1 MGKNIISN
9 TAEMNAL
16 LTWHYTYII
25 TVVTSFTVVC
35 VCMWKVNIGE
45 WKQYIFA
52 YTNPQINF
60 EF

>member
-25 TVVTSFTVVC
+25 TVVNSSTAVKSEYWRIKTIHIC
-35 VCMWKVNIGE
+35 THKS
-45 WKQYIFA
+45 
-52 YTNPQINF
+52 TNQLWILNSS
-60 EF
+60 